1 MENRFLH
8 IRRVLAAALAANLLL
23 GAIKITL
30 GILTGS
36 LSLIADAFHSMLD
49 SLSSLI
55 GYLGARV
62 AEKPPDREH
71 PYGHRKFETLGAM
84 AISVMLGIVA
94 MKIGEGIFERI
105 YSPPAITSS
114 TAGLVLVL
122 FAMFVHM
129 GISRTELHYGNK
141 LKSELLRADG
151 EHAKSDVYSTLLA
164 LVALAGAGLGLN
176 WLDIVAAIMIVIL
189 IIRAALK
196 IVRTSIEG
204 LTDTAR
210 ISPETIQNFVN
221 GIENVGQCHRVRTRG
236 AGNDVF
242 MDMHLRVNPEI
253 TLERLHS
260 LEHEVGQI
268 IRKEFPDVKDIMI
281 HFEPRKT
288 VSPDEPSLPEDKG
301 L

>member
-1 MENRFLH
+1 
-8 IRRVLAAALAANLLL
+8 
-23 GAIKITL
+23 
-30 GILTGS
+30 
-36 LSLIADAFHSMLD
+36 
-49 SLSSLI
+49 
-55 GYLGARV
+55 
-62 AEKPPDREH
+62 
-71 PYGHRKFETLGAM
+71 
-84 AISVMLGIVA
+84 
-94 MKIGEGIFERI
+94 
-105 YSPPAITSS
+105 
-114 TAGLVLVL
+114 
-122 FAMFVHM
+122 M

-164 LVALAGAGLGLN
+164 LVALAGAGLGLH